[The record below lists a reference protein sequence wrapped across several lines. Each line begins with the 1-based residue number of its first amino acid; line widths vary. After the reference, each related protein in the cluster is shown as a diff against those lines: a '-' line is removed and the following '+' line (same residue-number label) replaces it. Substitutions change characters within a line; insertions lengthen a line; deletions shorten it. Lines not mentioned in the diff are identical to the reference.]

1 MLEVASESTA
11 DVDLNEKREDYAALG
26 IGEYWRCDETGDY
39 HGARLAGERLADGE
53 YVAIDIEE
61 LPDESSQDIAGHWTC
76 TCGGSRGS
84 WRGTTRLRGGA
95 LPPLKMNAP
104 VPTPPKPGS
113 GSWKNRCAAQA
124 HDEALI

>member
-61 LPDESSQDIAGHWTC
+61 LPDESSQEY
-76 TCGGSRGS
+76 S
-84 WRGTTRLRGGA
+84 GA
-95 LPPLKMNAP
+95 LDLHLR
-104 VPTPPKPGS
+104 
-113 GSWKNRCAAQA
+113 WKQGKLAWYDPATGRRIATFEDERARTDAA
-124 HDEALI
+124 EARVRELEEQVRRQGL